1 MRDLEEGTMSELKR
15 TSPIAAVY
23 ENTATLGS
31 RNGCATVARYGSVQE
46 EHRRLRSG
54 IGIADYSYFGKFF
67 LTGPGALELANRVS
81 LVDVIRLP
89 IYKMAPSFMLNPD
102 GSVLC
107 ESYVV
112 NRGDGY
118 MLLTEGRDA
127 ETVLAVI
134 TEEREQVA
142 GSVEIVDLTESSAL
156 IGLDGPFAWEL
167 AKQFFGMRILG
178 VRYLDVIPNQQVE
191 GVPVTV
197 YRAGKT
203 GEFGYWIQVDAG
215 RATQVWQRLLEEGR
229 DFDLTPCGTEAVDLC
244 KLENRFVNME
254 REGAQASNVLEL
266 NTRIMVDPEKEDYRG
281 REAVVNGVAR
291 RRLIG
296 LHIRSDTTV
305 PEIGAVVQYQGT
317 TIGTLANTGFSR
329 TLGKTIALAF
339 LDDAY
344 AYVGLDYDVQAADA
358 TYPARTVSAPFVF
371 NRSLMLRPQEHSYFD
386 EQVTGTLRDGGAQ
399 P

>member
-1 MRDLEEGTMSELKR
+1 MSNIKL
-15 TSPIAAVY
+15 TSPSAALY
-23 ENTATLGS
+23 GHEATLGS
-31 RNGCATVARYGSVQE
+31 RDGRTTVARYGSVQE
-46 EHRRLRSG
+46 EHQRLRSG
-54 IGIADYSYFGKFF
+54 IGITDYSSFGKFF

-89 IYKMAPSFMLNPD
+89 INKIVPTFTLNPD

-118 MLLTEGRDA
+118 TLLTEGRDA
-127 ETVLAVI
+127 ETILAVI
-134 TEEREQVA
+134 TEERDHVA
-142 GSVEIVDLTESSAL
+142 SSVEIVDLTESTAL

-178 VRYLDVIPNQQVE
+178 VRYLDVIPNQQV
-191 GVPVTV
+191 GDVPVTV

-203 GEFGYWIQVDAG
+203 GEFGYWIHVDAEH
-215 RATQVWQRLLEEGR
+215 ATQVWQRLLEEGK

-266 NTRIMVDPEKEDYRG
+266 NTRILVDPEKEDYRG
-281 REAVVNGVAR
+281 REAVVRGVVR

-296 LHIRSDTTV
+296 LHIDSGTAV
-305 PEIGAVVQYQGT
+305 PEIGAAVQYQGT
-317 TIGTLANTGFSR
+317 TIGTLANSGFSY
-329 TLGKTIALAF
+329 TLGKTIAVAL
-339 LDDAY
+339 LDEAY
-344 AYVGLDYDVQAADA
+344 AYVGLDYDVKAADA
-358 TYPARTVSAPFVF
+358 TYAARTVSSPFVF
-371 NRSLMLRPQEHSYFD
+371 NRSLTIRPQEHSYFD
-386 EQVTGTLRDGGAQ
+386 KKS
-399 P
+399 